1 MDYVKFGG
9 GLQMLR
15 NEMDFYKKNLAG
27 LQMLRNEM
35 DFYKKNLATLEVLR
49 NSKHY
54 PIVSTQTSSIRQY

>member
-1 MDYVKFGG
+1 
-9 GLQMLR
+9 MLR